1 MDNDERQNLDAFIDT
16 IWIEKGLS
24 LNTLNSYKSDIEK
37 YFLWLSDN
45 SLSFRQVS
53 RSEILLYLSYL
64 FKKKLGSKSVARKLS
79 SLRSFYKFLIIKNII
94 SEDPCEK
101 VETPKVIRSIPK
113 TLTETEVEMLLESP
127 DINSVLGLRDK
138 AMIETLYSCGLRVSE
153 LTNLELIHVN
163 ARQGVMKILG
173 KAQKERLVP
182 MSEKLIDLMDLYL
195 NDSRPKL
202 LNRKVS
208 DYFFISTRGGRMT
221 RQSFWHR
228 IKYYSNKTN
237 LSSKNISPHVLRHA
251 FATHM
256 LNNGAD
262 LRVVQ
267 LLLGHSDL
275 NTTQI
280 YTEVAKYRLKQLH
293 NEHHPRG

>member
-1 MDNDERQNLDAFIDT
+1 MCIRD
-16 IWIEKGLS
+16 
-24 LNTLNSYKSDIEK
+24 
-37 YFLWLSDN
+37 
-45 SLSFRQVS
+45 SLST
-53 RSEILLYLSYL
+53 
-64 FKKKLGSKSVARKLS
+64 
-79 SLRSFYKFLIIKNII
+79 
-94 SEDPCEK
+94 DPCEK
-101 VETPKVIRSIPK
+101 VETPKIMKSIPK
-113 TLTETEVEMLLESP
+113 TLDEKEVEKLLDCP
-127 DINSVLGLRDK
+127 NINSPLGLRDK

-153 LTNLELIHVN
+153 LIDLELIHVN

-173 KAQKERLVP
+173 KGQKERLVP
-182 MSEKLIDLMDLYL
+182 MGEKLINIMDDYL
-195 NDSRPKL
+195 SESRPKL
-202 LNRKVS
+202 LNKNIS
-208 DYFFISTRGGRMT
+208 DYFFISSRGSKMT

-228 IKYYSNKTN
+228 IKFYSEKAGLNK
-237 LSSKNISPHVLRHA
+237 KNISPHVLRHA
-251 FATHM
+251 FATHL

>member
-24 LNTLNSYKSDIEK
+24 VNTLNSYKSDLEK
-37 YFLWLSDN
+37 YFQWLSIN
-45 SLSFRQVS
+45 SLSFKEVS
-53 RSEILLYLSYL
+53 RSEILLYLSFL
-64 FKKKLGSKSVARKLS
+64 FKSKLGSKSVARKLS
-79 SLRSFYKFLIIKNII
+79 SLRSFYKFLVVKNILK
-94 SEDPCEK
+94 SDPCEK
-101 VETPKVIRSIPK
+101 VETPKVIKSIPK
-113 TLTETEVEMLLESP
+113 TLTEDEVERLLEAP
-127 DINSVLGLRDK
+127 DINSSLGMRDK
-138 AMIETLYSCGLRVSE
+138 TMIETLYSCGLRVSE
-153 LTNLELIHVN
+153 LIGLELIHVN
-163 ARQGVMKILG
+163 LRQGVMKILG
-173 KAQKERLVP
+173 KGQKERLVP
-182 MSEKLIDLMDLYL
+182 MSEKLISLMDSYL
-195 NDSRPKL
+195 VESRLKL
-202 LNRKVS
+202 LNKKNS
-208 DYFFISTRGGRMT
+208 NYFFISTRGDKMT

-228 IKYYSNKTN
+228 IKFYANKAN
-237 LSSKNISPHVLRHA
+237 LSSKNISPHILRHA
-251 FATHM
+251 FATHL